1 MPSNVKLKTA
11 MLNAEKILIRGVN
24 WVGDSVMTL
33 PAIKALRAAYPR
45 SEITLLARP
54 SVAAVFEKSPYI
66 DLIFEYGDKYR
77 GLGGKLRLAKDLKQK
92 KFGKAVLLQNA
103 FDAAFVIFLA
113 AVPERIGYGRDG
125 RSPLLTNAV
134 PCGKAVKKLHHID
147 YYLHLL
153 NETGIKAPDRMPLIR
168 LALEERVA
176 ARQVFAGLRRPL
188 LGINPGAAYGSA
200 KRWLPERFADVAQR
214 FISETGGSAVV
225 FGGKAEAAIA
235 DEIFKRIHGQK
246 LLAAGRNSLRELIA
260 QISECDILLSN
271 DSGPMHIAYA
281 VGTPLAAIFGSTSP
295 ELTGPVGEASIVIKS
310 GAECSPCFERTCKDM
325 KLKCMDSI
333 TADMVYEGIRSLVP
347 QRKAVFFD
355 RDGTLCK
362 DAHYLNRW
370 EDFEVFPEAAHLG
383 ELKERGYMLIGV
395 SNQSGI
401 ARGLVDEGFT
411 KAVNNIFLEKYGF
424 DDFFYCP
431 HGPHDGCGCRKPE
444 PGMILDARAMHRI
457 SLKDSYVIG
466 DKDVDML
473 LAKASGAKGI
483 LVLTGQHKE
492 SPHADFTVKGLK
504 EAVKVILEDGA
515 D

>member
-1 MPSNVKLKTA
+1 MKTD
-11 MLNAEKILIRGVN
+11 KILVRAVN

-33 PAIKALRAAYPR
+33 PAIKALRAAYPKA
-45 SEITLLARP
+45 EITLLARP
-54 SVAAVFEKSPYI
+54 FVAPVFEKNLCI
-66 DLIFEYGDKYR
+66 DHILEYDDAYK
-77 GLGGKLRLAKDLKQK
+77 GLSGKLKLANALKK
-92 KFGKAVLLQNA
+92 KNFNKAVLLQNA
-103 FDAAFVIFLA
+103 FDAALLVFLA
-113 AVPERIGYGRDG
+113 AIPERIGYGRDA

-134 PCGKAVKKLHHID
+134 PCGAAVKKLHHID

-153 NETGIKAPDRMPLIR
+153 DEIGIKVSDRQPFIK

-176 ARQVFAGLRRPL
+176 ARQVFEGLNRPL

-214 FISETGGSAVV
+214 FIKETGGSIVV
-225 FGGKAEAAIA
+225 FGGKAEAVIA
-235 DEIFKRIHGQK
+235 DDIFKRIHGQK
-246 LLAAGRNSLRELIA
+246 ILAAGKNSLRELIA

-271 DSGPMHIAYA
+271 DSGPMHIGYA
-281 VGTPLAAIFGSTSP
+281 VGTPLTAIFGSTSP
-295 ELTGPVGEASIVIKS
+295 ELTGPQGKASIVIRS
-310 GAECSPCFERTCKDM
+310 DAECSPCFKRTCNDRN
-325 KLKCMDSI
+325 LKCMDSI
-333 TADMVYEGIRSLVP
+333 TADMVYEGVKSLIP

-370 EDFEVFPEAAHLG
+370 EDFEVFPDAAHLG
-383 ELKERGYMLIGV
+383 ELKKKGCMLIGV

-424 DDFFYCP
+424 DDFYYCP

-444 PGMILDARAMHRI
+444 PGMILDARARHQI
-457 SLKDSYVIG
+457 SVKDSYVIG

-473 LAKASGAKGI
+473 LAKSVGAKGI

-492 SPHADFTVKGLK
+492 SRHADLVVKDLK
-504 EAVKVILEDGA
+504 EAVKVILKDGA